1 LVMVERLVG
10 KEEREL
16 FVASST
22 RIDGATVSTP
32 LGQSWIDR
40 REWRVCVGRVGWGL
54 DGERRRGNATERAE
68 VNWKHLC
75 KELGKVIL
83 DGGFAIFL
91 QLTLSFAFCR
101 ATIPVLAQISLPFF
115 CF

>member
-1 LVMVERLVG
+1 LVMVDMVFG

-22 RIDGATVSTP
+22 RIDGATASTP
-32 LGQSWIDR
+32 LGQSWDYR
-40 REWRVCVGRVGWGL
+40 RWMVREKARE
-54 DGERRRGNATERAE
+54 D
-68 VNWKHLC
+68 VNRKGGGKRETSVYEFGKSIL
-75 KELGKVIL
+75 ELNGDVTIL
-83 DGGFAIFL
+83 Y
-91 QLTLSFAFCR
+91 QRTLSLAFCR